1 MRDKEA
7 LSRERLA
14 HLVKDVFRLTS
25 GALQKKLRAHNVH
38 YSHWTLLRVLW
49 MGDGLTQRQLSEQA
63 GISEPSTFA
72 ALQVMQAKGYVTR
85 QKMPDNKKQVRVFLT
100 HAGLQLKGLMVPQ
113 AEEINDMALRGI
125 DPQDVQATRRTLIA
139 MAQNLSLM
147 GSETES
153 FHD

>member
-25 GALQKKLRAHNVH
+25 GSLQRKLRAHNVH

-49 MGDGLTQRQLSEQA
+49 GGDGLTQRQLSEQA

-100 HAGLQLKGLMVPQ
+100 HAGLQLKGLIVPE
-113 AEEINDMALRGI
+113 AEAINDLALSGI
-125 DPQDVQATRRTLIA
+125 DANDIQATRRTLIA
-139 MAQNLSLM
+139 MAHNLTH
-147 GSETES
+147 GSVES
-153 FHD
+153 HHDSV

>member
-7 LSRERLA
+7 LSPERLA

-25 GALQKKLRAHNVH
+25 GALQRKLRTHHVH

-100 HAGLQLKGLMVPQ
+100 HAGLQLKSLMVPE
-113 AEEINDMALRGI
+113 AEAINDIALEGI
-125 DPQDVQATRRTLIA
+125 DPSDIQATRRTLVA
-139 MAQNLSLM
+139 MAQNLSQLEDER
-147 GSETES
+147 GHE
-153 FHD
+153 

>member
-1 MRDKEA
+1 MRDKDA

-25 GALQKKLRAHNVH
+25 GALQKKLRTHDVQ

-72 ALQVMQAKGYVTR
+72 TLQVMQAKGYVSR

-100 HAGLQLKGLMVPQ
+100 HTGLQLKNSIVPE
-113 AEEINDMALRGI
+113 AEAINDQALQGI
-125 DPQDVQATRRTLIA
+125 DPQDIQATRRTLIA
-139 MAQNLSLM
+139 MAHNLNLELLM
-147 GSETES
+147 SGHES
-153 FHD
+153 N